1 VYGADIFSNLN
12 PGGYIEICDSLSP
25 LKSDDGTLKEDSA
38 LLRWNQLLVQAS
50 DKLGPSLESAHHY
63 ESQLKEAGF
72 EDVTKIEFKWPLNS
86 WPRDARYKELGN
98 RSLPLVFSDNAH

>member
-1 VYGADIFSNLN
+1 MGLIFFSNLN
-12 PGGYIEICDSLSP
+12 PGGYLEICDSLSP
-25 LKSDDGTLKEDSA
+25 LKSDDGTLREDSA

-50 DKLGPSLESAHHY
+50 DKLGPSLESAQHY

-98 RSLPLVFSDNAH
+98 RRLPLVFSNNAY